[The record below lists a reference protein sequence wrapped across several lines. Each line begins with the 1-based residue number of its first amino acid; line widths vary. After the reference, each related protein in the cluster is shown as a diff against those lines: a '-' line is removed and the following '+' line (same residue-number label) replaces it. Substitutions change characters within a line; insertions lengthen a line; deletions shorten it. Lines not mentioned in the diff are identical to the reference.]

1 MENYADWEKEIVINP
16 SSPRPLYLQVK
27 EGLETWIINGL
38 HEGFICPGDR
48 LPSESEL
55 SDKLKISPITVK
67 RALDDLRRQGLVYR
81 IQGRGTFVADQNKIP
96 LPLTRLFSLTELTLE
111 RGMTP
116 TRQTLQIA
124 EQPASLRLAQ
134 RLNLEAETKVIKL
147 VRLRLMDNIPLVI
160 ETTFLPS
167 AVFPNFLS
175 VYTDHIPLYE
185 LLSKYYQ
192 QEVVRAQDL
201 IHPILLRS
209 YEANML
215 GVPAGALAFL
225 FQRLAFNAAGQ
236 PLESTKSIVRSDLIC
251 ISVEHIRERHGITPQ
266 SPLQ

>member
-1 MENYADWEKEIVINP
+1 MENSTNWEKEIVINP
-16 SSPRPLYLQVK
+16 SSMRPLYLQVK

-38 HEGFICPGDR
+38 HDGSLSPGDR

-81 IQGRGTFVADQNKIP
+81 IQGRGTYVADQNKIP

-111 RGMTP
+111 KGMTP
-116 TRQTLQIA
+116 KRQTLQIT
-124 EQPASLRLAQ
+124 EQTASPRLAQ
-134 RLNLEAETKVIKL
+134 RLNIEAEPKVIKL
-147 VRLRLMDNIPLVI
+147 VRLRFMDNIPLVI

-167 AVFPNFLS
+167 SVFPNFLS

-185 LLSKYYQ
+185 LLSMHYH
-192 QEVVRAQDL
+192 QEVVQAQDL

-209 YEANML
+209 YEANLL
-215 GVPAGALAFL
+215 GVPTGALAFL
-225 FQRLAFNAAGQ
+225 FQRLAFNPSGQ
-236 PLESTKSIVRSDLIC
+236 PLESTKSIVRSDIIC
-251 ISVEHIRERHGITPQ
+251 ISVEHNREKYGPIA
-266 SPLQ
+266 